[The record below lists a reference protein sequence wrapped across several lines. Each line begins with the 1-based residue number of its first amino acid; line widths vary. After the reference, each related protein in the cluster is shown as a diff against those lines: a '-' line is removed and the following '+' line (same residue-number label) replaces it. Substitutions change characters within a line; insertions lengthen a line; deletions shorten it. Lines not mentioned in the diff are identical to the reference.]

1 MRDSSLPSPDHS
13 CNTARPVSLPCDDL
27 MTQICTMSSPLSGS
41 SGAYCSEPLILL
53 SATRTPTQAQ
63 TSRFFSHFFTFFKFF
78 LAFAFF
84 TIYLMVLRTTAL
96 QNCYRALRSARW
108 SVRRK
113 DEHMTRC
120 CEVRELY
127 AKCQVNLGCV
137 LFDPDMSPAK
147 DYLDM
152 VKGKKATKR
161 QLDIQLRN
169 CKRYLLYQ
177 FDELEK
183 SVAGI
188 PTEKTS

>member
-1 MRDSSLPSPDHS
+1 MVAEKR
-13 CNTARPVSLPCDDL
+13 
-27 MTQICTMSSPLSGS
+27 
-41 SGAYCSEPLILL
+41 
-53 SATRTPTQAQ
+53 
-63 TSRFFSHFFTFFKFF
+63 
-78 LAFAFF
+78 
-84 TIYLMVLRTTAL
+84 IYSTTAL

-127 AKCQVNLGCV
+127 AKCQLTPPTVETVGFPGLHFVNLGCV

-152 VKGKKATKR
+152 VKGKKVTKR

>member
-1 MRDSSLPSPDHS
+1 MVAEKR
-13 CNTARPVSLPCDDL
+13 
-27 MTQICTMSSPLSGS
+27 
-41 SGAYCSEPLILL
+41 
-53 SATRTPTQAQ
+53 
-63 TSRFFSHFFTFFKFF
+63 
-78 LAFAFF
+78 
-84 TIYLMVLRTTAL
+84 IYSTTAL

-152 VKGKKATKR
+152 VKDKKVTKR
-161 QLDIQLRN
+161 RLDIQLRN
-169 CKRYLLYQ
+169 CKRFLLYQ
-177 FDELEK
+177 FDEIEK
-183 SVAGI
+183 DI
-188 PTEKTS
+188 HPDKEKAALRFQENSFFFIDFPCQKSGHKCPECHRG

>member
-1 MRDSSLPSPDHS
+1 MMAAEKR
-13 CNTARPVSLPCDDL
+13 
-27 MTQICTMSSPLSGS
+27 
-41 SGAYCSEPLILL
+41 
-53 SATRTPTQAQ
+53 
-63 TSRFFSHFFTFFKFF
+63 
-78 LAFAFF
+78 
-84 TIYLMVLRTTAL
+84 IYSTTAL
-96 QNCYRALRSARW
+96 QNCYRALRSGRW

-137 LFDPDMSPAK
+137 LFNPDMSPAK

-152 VKGKKATKR
+152 VKGKKVTKR

-183 SVAGI
+183 SGAGI

>member
-1 MRDSSLPSPDHS
+1 M
-13 CNTARPVSLPCDDL
+13 
-27 MTQICTMSSPLSGS
+27 
-41 SGAYCSEPLILL
+41 
-53 SATRTPTQAQ
+53 
-63 TSRFFSHFFTFFKFF
+63 
-78 LAFAFF
+78 FAEIW
-84 TIYLMVLRTTAL
+84 IYSTTAL

-127 AKCQVNLGCV
+127 AKCQVNLRCV
-137 LFDPDMSPAK
+137 LFDPNMSPAK

-152 VKGKKATKR
+152 VKGKKVTKR
-161 QLDIQLRN
+161 QLDIQQRN
-169 CKRYLLYQ
+169 SKRYLLYQ

>member
-1 MRDSSLPSPDHS
+1 MVAEKR
-13 CNTARPVSLPCDDL
+13 
-27 MTQICTMSSPLSGS
+27 
-41 SGAYCSEPLILL
+41 
-53 SATRTPTQAQ
+53 
-63 TSRFFSHFFTFFKFF
+63 
-78 LAFAFF
+78 
-84 TIYLMVLRTTAL
+84 IYSTTAL

-152 VKGKKATKR
+152 G
-161 QLDIQLRN
+161 QLPPPEGGGL
-169 CKRYLLYQ
+169 
-177 FDELEK
+177 
-183 SVAGI
+183 
-188 PTEKTS
+188 

>member
-1 MRDSSLPSPDHS
+1 MVAEKR
-13 CNTARPVSLPCDDL
+13 
-27 MTQICTMSSPLSGS
+27 
-41 SGAYCSEPLILL
+41 
-53 SATRTPTQAQ
+53 
-63 TSRFFSHFFTFFKFF
+63 
-78 LAFAFF
+78 
-84 TIYLMVLRTTAL
+84 IYKMKAGKVHGFNRGRCQSTTAL

-152 VKGKKATKR
+152 VKDKKVTKR
-161 QLDIQLRN
+161 RLDIQLRN
-169 CKRYLLYQ
+169 CKRFLLYQ
-177 FDELEK
+177 FDEIEK
-183 SVAGI
+183 DIADASLA
-188 PTEKTS
+188 KSS